1 MYGSATASDS
11 SSTMNVDIVR
21 LFMVVILTVTTVF
34 TPQGWATVPAVL
46 FVATP
51 PTLSEIH
58 RGLAALL
65 VGRAI
70 WNNPTVPDVI
80 AASAAVACM

>member
-1 MYGSATASDS
+1 
-11 SSTMNVDIVR
+11 
-21 LFMVVILTVTTVF
+21 MVVILTLTTVF
-34 TPQGWATVPAVL
+34 GPQGWATVPVVL

-65 VGRAI
+65 IGRAI
-70 WNNPTVPDVI
+70 LNNPTVSDVI
-80 AASAAVACM
+80 AATAAVACM